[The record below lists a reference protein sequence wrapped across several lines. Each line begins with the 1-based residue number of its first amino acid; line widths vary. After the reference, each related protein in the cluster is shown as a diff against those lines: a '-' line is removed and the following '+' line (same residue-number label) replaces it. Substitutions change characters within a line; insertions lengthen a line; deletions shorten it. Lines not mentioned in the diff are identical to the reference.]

1 MEERV
6 ATKQSRR
13 KAYYPVRICQNFFIS
28 MTRDARDRFASSTP
42 LMNRLTTAVKIAG
55 VVLLIYL
62 AHLTFLALSLPKEVF
77 DALFAETGPYEG
89 MSIVLWVTLG
99 GLLLLSLPLQ
109 PRSVLAMAV
118 LSFVFAAREA
128 DWHKHFTVMSLTKI
142 KFYLSP
148 DVPVMQKI
156 LGGIVFIAVTVALVY
171 LAKRLYNYLVH
182 EGGLRSP
189 LGQLLILPAVL
200 LPLSKILD
208 RIASQIYEI
217 FGVRLPGTMSQLI
230 AAYEEGLEMALP
242 ALFIVAL
249 LLLRIRRGEIEAQKK
264 PAPAE

>member
-1 MEERV
+1 MP
-6 ATKQSRR
+6 AT
-13 KAYYPVRICQNFFIS
+13 
-28 MTRDARDRFASSTP
+28 ASLPPTP

-89 MSIVLWVTLG
+89 MSIILWVTLG

-118 LSFVFAAREA
+118 LSLVFAAREA
-128 DWHKHFTVMSLTKI
+128 DLHKRFTVMSLTKI

-148 DVPVMQKI
+148 DVPVLQKI
-156 LGGIVFIAVTVALVY
+156 IGGIVFIAVTIALIY

-200 LPLSKILD
+200 LPLSLSKILD

-249 LLLRIRRGEIEAQKK
+249 LLLRIRRSEIEAQKK

>member
-1 MEERV
+1 MP
-6 ATKQSRR
+6 AT
-13 KAYYPVRICQNFFIS
+13 
-28 MTRDARDRFASSTP
+28 ASLPPTP

-89 MSIVLWVTLG
+89 MSIILWVTLG

-118 LSFVFAAREA
+118 LSLVFAAREA
-128 DWHKHFTVMSLTKI
+128 DLHKRFTVMSLTKI

-148 DVPVMQKI
+148 DVPVLQKI
-156 LGGIVFIAVTVALVY
+156 IGGIVFIAVTIALIY
-171 LAKRLYNYLVH
+171 LAKRLYNRLYNYLVH

-249 LLLRIRRGEIEAQKK
+249 LLLRIRRSEIEAQKK

>member
-1 MEERV
+1 
-6 ATKQSRR
+6 
-13 KAYYPVRICQNFFIS
+13 
-28 MTRDARDRFASSTP
+28 MT
-42 LMNRLTTAVKIAG
+42 RLTTAVKIAG

-62 AHLTFLALSLPKEVF
+62 AHLTFLALGLPKEVF
-77 DALFAETGPYEG
+77 AALFAETGPYEV

-128 DWHKHFTVMSLTKI
+128 DWHKKFTVMSLEKI

-148 DVPVMQKI
+148 DVPVLQKI
-156 LGGIVFIAVTVALVY
+156 LGGIVFIAVTIALIY

-182 EGGLRSP
+182 ENGLRSP
-189 LGQLLILPAVL
+189 LGQLLVLPAVL

-217 FGVRLPGTMSQLI
+217 FGIRLPETISQLI

-249 LLLRIRRGEIEAQKK
+249 LLFRIRRSETAAEDKS
-264 PAPAE
+264 APTR